1 MAKTRR
7 GGGIFDTIKSALGIK
22 PSCDSAKK
30 KSEAADAEATKAT
43 EAAAKAKATKD
54 EVCASEA
61 SAGDVSSAAQ
71 GSAEMSGA
79 PASAEPEPKLGAR
92 RRRRL
97 TRRKYKGGKHRKGHR
112 A

>member
-7 GGGIFDTIKSALGIK
+7 GGGFFDNIKSALGIK
-22 PSCDSAKK
+22 PNCESAKK
-30 KSEAADAEATKAT
+30 KSEAADAEVTKAT
-43 EAAAKAKATKD
+43 EAAAKAKATKE

-61 SAGDVSSAAQ
+61 SARDVSSAAQ
-71 GSAEMSGA
+71 GSAEMAGA
-79 PASAEPEPKLGAR
+79 PASTEPKSEFGGR
-92 RRRRL
+92 RRRRQ